1 MIVNLGE
8 FIKDFVKAARQAGY
22 DLDVEAIKHEA
33 QPAPHRP
40 HSLPSGKCAVYVF
53 SLKSSQGGSCPAG
66 ANRVLKVGRVGP
78 NSNARFQSQHY
89 NPKSSQSNLSATLIK
104 SRILWHYLGIESI
117 DETSAGIWIKDNLDR
132 DNFYMD
138 ATKEKL
144 LGELEKYLR
153 GRLGPVFEGG

>member
-1 MIVNLGE
+1 MIENSEEL
-8 FIKDFVKAARQAGY
+8 IKDFVKAAWQAGY
-22 DLDVEAIKHEA
+22 DLNVESIMHEP

-53 SLKSSQGGSCPAG
+53 SLKSTQGCSCPAG

-78 NSNARFQSQHY
+78 NSNACFQSQHY
-89 NPKSSQSNLSATLIK
+89 NPKSAKSNLSATLIK
-104 SRILWHYLGIESI
+104 SRIFWHYLGIESI